1 MKKIYNAPEALEILL
16 NTQDVITA
24 SPDGNGSN
32 VVVAPEGDGVEA
44 EW

>member
-16 NTQDVITA
+16 DTQDVITA
-24 SPDGNGSN
+24 SAGNN
-32 VVVAPEGDGVEA
+32 VIVDTNPGDGMSA

>member
-16 NTQDVITA
+16 NAQDVIT
-24 SPDGNGSN
+24 SSYSN
-32 VVVAPEGDGVEA
+32 VAVVPEGPGVEA